1 MSDQARLLLTPP
13 HPHPPT
19 PAAGVVELRRS
30 VAPVSLVSYYRYF
43 RFLRDGT
50 FLYRTT
56 AQPLKAVHRSRRS
69 AQQQARAK

>member
-1 MSDQARLLLTPP
+1 
-13 HPHPPT
+13 
-19 PAAGVVELRRS
+19 VVELRRS

-56 AQPLKAVHRSRRS
+56 PQPLKAVHRSMRS